1 MSLGDDGYGQE
12 PGRPGG
18 DYDEP
23 AGFDRHLTRT
33 RLPEG
38 EADPYGPNRRPRGG
52 GRGGGLS
59 SRHLITV
66 VGVVVLLIAAIAFA
80 NRGGGSS
87 SDSDTSGGKASAQ
100 PTAPT
105 GVKPVTGKDGA
116 TGIASGFAHTE
127 QGAQSAASNYA
138 VALGGDGMFKTDTRH
153 AIVDS
158 VHTPDAAPAL
168 QTALDKA
175 YSADFF
181 KNVGLNTDGSAP
193 KGLTF
198 VSRTV
203 PVGTKATAYS
213 DDEATVAVWCTGLVG
228 LAGQGST
235 KPVTQ
240 TWFTMTQKLRWVG
253 NDWKIASSD
262 QKQGPAPVSGD
273 VPAAGAEE
281 ITNAVNGYG
290 GFTYAR

>member
-1 MSLGDDGYGQE
+1 MSLGDDGYGNGQ
-12 PGRPGG
+12 
-18 DYDEP
+18 DYGEP
-23 AGFDRHLTRT
+23 AGSDRHLTRT

-38 EADPYGPNRRPRGG
+38 ESDPYGPNRRGRGG
-52 GRGGGLS
+52 GRGSGSGLS
-59 SRHLITV
+59 GRNLITV

-87 SDSDTSGGKASAQ
+87 SDESDSGGGASAQ
-100 PTAPT
+100 ATAPT
-105 GVKPVTGKDGA
+105 GEKPVSGKDGA

-153 AIVDS
+153 AIVDGI
-158 VHTPDAAPAL
+158 HTPDAAPAL
-168 QTALDKA
+168 QRDLDKA

-181 KNVGLNTDGSAP
+181 KNVGLTPDGSAP

-203 PVGTKATAYS
+203 PVGSKATAYN
-213 DDEATVAVWCTGLVG
+213 DGEATVAVWCTGLVG

-253 NDWKIASSD
+253 NDWKIASSE